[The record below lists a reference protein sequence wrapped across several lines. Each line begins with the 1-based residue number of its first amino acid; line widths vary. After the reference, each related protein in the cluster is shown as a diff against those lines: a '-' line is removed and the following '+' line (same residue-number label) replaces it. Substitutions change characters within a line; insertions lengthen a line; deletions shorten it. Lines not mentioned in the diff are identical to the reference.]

1 MEIIISAAL
10 MKVIMEN
17 SDDTIKP
24 FVSTDRDKDIVQGIQ
39 IMESMGIR
47 QIEVDLTEDDSSLL
61 H

>member
-1 MEIIISAAL
+1 MEITISAAL
-10 MKVIMEN
+10 MKVIMEDSN
-17 SDDTIKP
+17 DTIKP
-24 FVSTDRDKDIVQGIQ
+24 FVSTDRDKEIVQGIQ

>member
-1 MEIIISAAL
+1 MEITISAAL
-10 MKVIMEN
+10 MKEIMEN

>member
-10 MKVIMEN
+10 MKEIMEN

>member
-24 FVSTDRDKDIVQGIQ
+24 FVSTDRDKDIVQGIK

>member
-1 MEIIISAAL
+1 MEITISAAL

-24 FVSTDRDKDIVQGIQ
+24 FVSTDRDKEIVQGIQ

>member
-1 MEIIISAAL
+1 MEITISAAL
-10 MKVIMEN
+10 MQVIMKD

-24 FVSTDRDKDIVQGIQ
+24 FVSTDRDKDIVEGIK

>member
-1 MEIIISAAL
+1 MEITISAAL
-10 MKVIMEN
+10 MKVIMKDSN
-17 SDDTIKP
+17 DTIKP
-24 FVSTDRDKDIVQGIQ
+24 FVSTDRDKEIVQGIQ

>member
-1 MEIIISAAL
+1 MEITISAAL
-10 MKVIMEN
+10 MKVIMKD

-24 FVSTDRDKDIVQGIQ
+24 FVSTDRDKDIVEGIK

-47 QIEVDLTEDDSSLL
+47 QIEVDLSEDDSSLL